1 MEFIL
6 LLLLSF
12 FIEAIIIWQYT
23 ANLFIPKRSVS
34 SNLLCL
40 STIYF
45 ALFLFALFRQTWL
58 NAALFWGAN
67 FLFIFIQFKVRIPAI
82 FFHTS
87 LLTAIMGISEM
98 ATMGIVSK
106 FFSHFL
112 SLKGISLIF
121 YTLFSKSL
129 FFTVAYLLSHF
140 LKQKKEGLEV
150 YDRSELFLIPI
161 PVASTFVM
169 LTFFHIGETISVKPP
184 INILLTISA
193 VFLLFINFLVFGIH
207 QYNQK
212 KSLEFTEMQLLL
224 QKESDSVEYY
234 EMLLAQSENQ
244 SILIH
249 DIKKHLHSIQL
260 LNEKGEKEKIDAY
273 IHQLLDGSDL
283 KESAK
288 ICDNNILN
296 AILNRY
302 QRQCIEK
309 HITLHVDIRRNSLP
323 RLCPNDLTSLFC
335 NLLDNAVEAAE
346 NIPYSFIELTVQ
358 KKENS
363 PFVVI
368 VLVNSCRNSP
378 RHTEEGLLISHKAN
392 KKRHGFGIKSI
403 KKVVNQ
409 YQGNLQMYYEPE
421 TATFHTIITLKQIE

>member
-106 FFSHFL
+106 FFPHFL

-212 KSLEFTEMQLLL
+212 K
-224 QKESDSVEYY
+224 ESG
-234 EMLLAQSENQ
+234 
-244 SILIH
+244 IH
-249 DIKKHLHSIQL
+249 
-260 LNEKGEKEKIDAY
+260 
-273 IHQLLDGSDL
+273 
-283 KESAK
+283 
-288 ICDNNILN
+288 
-296 AILNRY
+296 
-302 QRQCIEK
+302 
-309 HITLHVDIRRNSLP
+309 
-323 RLCPNDLTSLFC
+323 
-335 NLLDNAVEAAE
+335 
-346 NIPYSFIELTVQ
+346 
-358 KKENS
+358 
-363 PFVVI
+363 
-368 VLVNSCRNSP
+368 
-378 RHTEEGLLISHKAN
+378 
-392 KKRHGFGIKSI
+392 
-403 KKVVNQ
+403 
-409 YQGNLQMYYEPE
+409 
-421 TATFHTIITLKQIE
+421 

>member
-106 FFSHFL
+106 FFPHFL

-260 LNEKGEKEKIDAY
+260 LNEKGEKEKIDTY

-309 HITLHVDIRRNSLP
+309 HITLHVDIRRHSLP
-323 RLCPNDLTSLFC
+323 RLSPNDLTSLFC
-335 NLLDNAVEAAE
+335 NLLDNAVEVAE
-346 NIPYSFIELTVQ
+346 NIPDSFIELTVQ

-378 RHTEEGLLISHKAN
+378 RHTEDGFLISHKTN

>member
-106 FFSHFL
+106 FFPHFL

-249 DIKKHLHSIQL
+249 NIKKHLHSIQL
-260 LNEKGEKEKIDAY
+260 LNEKGEKEK
-273 IHQLLDGSDL
+273 
-283 KESAK
+283 
-288 ICDNNILN
+288 
-296 AILNRY
+296 NRCLY
-302 QRQCIEK
+302 P
-309 HITLHVDIRRNSLP
+309 S
-323 RLCPNDLTSLFC
+323 TSGWIGFKRKC
-335 NLLDNAVEAAE
+335 KNL
-346 NIPYSFIELTVQ
+346 
-358 KKENS
+358 
-363 PFVVI
+363 
-368 VLVNSCRNSP
+368 
-378 RHTEEGLLISHKAN
+378 
-392 KKRHGFGIKSI
+392 
-403 KKVVNQ
+403 
-409 YQGNLQMYYEPE
+409 
-421 TATFHTIITLKQIE
+421 